1 EYSIEAFSGA
11 LVDFEIKDFCPQESI
26 FSRYVGANVIQNEK
40 IAYILVDALRFEM
53 GKELA
58 DGLGDEFEVSLFPCI
73 AQLPTITTVGMAALM
88 PGSEKGLELVETSG
102 GKIAVGIGSSLLKD
116 RPSRLKYLEESLEKK
131 LLVCKLSELIKP
143 SKKRQNQIQETE
155 LVVVTSQEIDRWG
168 EEGGNEEE
176 VRVYM
181 DEVLDKVRK
190 AIRRLASL
198 GIRHFVVAA
207 DHGHL
212 FGETIESGMKMDPP
226 GGKTAELHR
235 RVWIGKGG
243 KEGNG

>member
-1 EYSIEAFSGA
+1 
-11 LVDFEIKDFCPQESI
+11 
-26 FSRYVGANVIQNEK
+26 
-40 IAYILVDALRFEM
+40 
-53 GKELA
+53 
-58 DGLGDEFEVSLFPCI
+58 
-73 AQLPTITTVGMAALM
+73 
-88 PGSEKGLELVETSG
+88 
-102 GKIAVGIGSSLLKD
+102 
-116 RPSRLKYLEESLEKK
+116 
-131 LLVCKLSELIKP
+131 
-143 SKKRQNQIQETE
+143 
-155 LVVVTSQEIDRWG
+155 
-168 EEGGNEEE
+168 
-176 VRVYM
+176 M

-243 KEGNG
+243 KEGNGFFRVKASQLGLGGDLELAFPRSLACFKAKGGSTAYFHGGISLQEMVIPVILLKKRETEPYGLKTLVVELTIGKPKITTRFFSVTATYFAEGLFSPEEIRVKMSVKGKGKEVGFAAMSAHGFEEGTKEIILQKDKPNSITFMLTDVQDLKNVSVHVIDAISQVELSQLEHILVAIAI